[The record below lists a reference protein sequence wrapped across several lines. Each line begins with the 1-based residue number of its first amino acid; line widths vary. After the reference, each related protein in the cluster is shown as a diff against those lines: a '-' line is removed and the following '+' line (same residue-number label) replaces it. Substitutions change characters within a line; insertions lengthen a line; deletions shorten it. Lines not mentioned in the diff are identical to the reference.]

1 LGGQSADQ
9 ATHAEVPTLRVAMGA
24 PAVLDALLRRSQQG
38 KLPGFRR
45 ADSTAS
51 GPPGFV
57 VDIQGTIYDRDLI
70 GSIHPALGGSEIRF
84 TSRLRRR
91 LPWIV
96 IVVTVLTFWPG
107 VLLTDSLL
115 TTWFSWYPKQMW
127 VTAAWY
133 LPLCVLTIPVLW
145 KQYKASEKAAEA
157 HLRETLAKL
166 AAWLAPPNP

>member
-1 LGGQSADQ
+1 LGGLSPDQ
-9 ATHAEVPTLRVAMGA
+9 ATHTAMPTLRVAMGA
-24 PAVLDALLRRSQQG
+24 PAVLEALLRRSQQG

-45 ADSTAS
+45 ASPAATS
-51 GPPGFV
+51 PPGFI
-57 VDIQGTIYDRDLI
+57 VDIHGTIYDRDLL
-70 GSIHPALGGSEIRF
+70 GAIHSAPHGSEIRF

-96 IVVTVLTFWPG
+96 ILITIFTFWPG

-133 LPLCVLTIPVLW
+133 FPLCVLTIPVLW

-166 AAWLAPPNP
+166 AAWLTPPTM